1 MSKKPSAW
9 FHSWYVDT
17 LCLHSIPLI
26 FTFLAVFNLPPFRQ
40 ESYGVL
46 IAMVTWIIVI
56 DWGHIFAQW
65 FRIYSNPVESK
76 KLKWLYPLSY
86 LALIPLLTVLV
97 KFSGRVPVETFL
109 IYYVIYHFIKQ
120 HYGFTRIYS
129 KIDGQKTKLETRI
142 EDIAIYASMVTPV
155 LYWHLTFPYKHFLWK
170 THFLKSN
177 LIEYLFYLSAAI
189 YIVSFVLYGFN
200 EIKRSL
206 RNGYVNWAK
215 NLAFFSAALGWGVVS
230 LLSDSVLL
238 IFFTVVLTHDVSYT
252 CFVWLIGRRD
262 QQKIQKKIPWRSWF
276 SVPGFIIYVVVLVIV
291 SQVILVIHHR
301 LVGHH
306 VPNVVYGNLFAGI
319 PYIAGWVES
328 FGIALFFA
336 TQGHHY
342 FIDKYLWKKE
352 KDLEYMVKTG
362 KYSLS

>member
-1 MSKKPSAW
+1 MSQKPSAW

-26 FTFLAVFNLPPFRQ
+26 FTFLAAFDLPPFRK
-40 ESYGVL
+40 ETFGVL
-46 IAMVTWIIVI
+46 IAMITWIIVI

-65 FRIYSNPVESK
+65 FRIYSNPVESP

-86 LALIPLLTVLV
+86 LALIPLLTVIV
-97 KFSGRVPVETFL
+97 QFSGRVPVETFL

-120 HYGFTRIYS
+120 HYGYTRIYS
-129 KIDGQKTKLETRI
+129 KIDGPKSKTEILI
-142 EDIAIYASMVTPV
+142 EDIVIHASMITPV
-155 LYWHLTFPYKHFLWK
+155 LYWHVTFPYEEFLWK
-170 THFLKSN
+170 MHFLKFGVFQ
-177 LIEYLFYLSAAI
+177 YLFYLSALI
-189 YIVSFVLYGFN
+189 YCISFIAYGFF

-230 LLSDSVLL
+230 ILSDSALL

-262 QQKIQKKIPWRSWF
+262 QQKISKKIPWKSWF
-276 SVPGFIIYVVVLVIV
+276 SIPGFLFYILALGIV
-291 SQVILVIHHR
+291 SQVILVVHHR
-301 LVGHH
+301 MVGHH
-306 VPNVVYGNLFAGI
+306 VSNVVYGNLFSWI
-319 PYIAGWVES
+319 PYMTGWAGS

-342 FIDKYLWKKE
+342 FIDRFLWKKE
-352 KDLEYMVKTG
+352 KDLEYMIKTG
-362 KYSLS
+362 KHSLS